1 MSDRNLISRQSV
13 AGLWARK
20 GFRFQDQW
28 ILYNLVGWLSD
39 SLFRGFVNEGADD
52 VDVFWYSS
60 PSKSGFYSERYQLK
74 DRNLDSRTVDEI
86 LTGFERA
93 QQRNMGSWTRFH
105 VVSTR
110 CALGIEGLPAT
121 LTRMRDMRVAYL
133 ESSVEYR
140 AAAAAF
146 KEQLKDPKIN
156 ASPEFLVNYVQLDFA
171 AAWILNADSYWK
183 GFHGLL
189 MSIGVDEEKVAD
201 AAAALLHMIT
211 TTHVGKLV
219 DVNLV
224 EGELNRYRKDKTA
237 KTDHLRSAPRVTG
250 TPSFAGGERRVDSL
264 FCRVAIFPGE
274 ATILQFSGG
283 CCGLLDCGP
292 KAAREVIR
300 YLAERGISELS
311 FIAVSHLHYDHFSGI
326 SAVLSALDHVD
337 ELRIPVSMLRVDSGA
352 RHMPQVQRLMH
363 QIQSRGL
370 KVVDAVGHTPV
381 HTVYDSNGDAAAS
394 LIAYGPSPVEIIQLP
409 ARNPDR
415 NASCVVHR
423 LAVGKTV
430 ALFPA
435 DAIASTWDG
444 LLSGPHAVKDSLNAQ
459 LLVLSRHG
467 SRSSLTSEI
476 ISSITRREGFVGVVE
491 PLRIYGLPHENVLEA
506 VRKAGGEIMVCQ
518 ESILHFAVHTDGV
531 YSKRTSS
538 LRAPSVPTDTLA
550 TDTQ

>member
-1 MSDRNLISRQSV
+1 MSDHNLIGRQSV

-52 VDVFWYSS
+52 VDVFWFKS
-60 PSKSGFYSERYQLK
+60 PRKSEFYSERFQLK
-74 DRNLDSRTVDEI
+74 DRNLDRRTLDEI
-86 LTGFERA
+86 LTGFEQA

-121 LTRMRDMRVAYL
+121 LTRMRDMRIAYL

-140 AAAAAF
+140 A
-146 KEQLKDPKIN
+146 
-156 ASPEFLVNYVQLDFA
+156 
-171 AAWILNADSYWK
+171 
-183 GFHGLL
+183 
-189 MSIGVDEEKVAD
+189 

-219 DVNLV
+219 DVNVV
-224 EGELNRYRKDKTA
+224 EGELKRYRKDKTA
-237 KTDHLRSAPRVTG
+237 KTDHPRSAPRVTG
-250 TPSFAGGERRVDSL
+250 TPSFVGGERRVDSL

-283 CCGLLDCGP
+283 WCGLLDCGP

-337 ELRIPVSMLRVDSGA
+337 ELRMPVSMLRVDSGA

-394 LIAYGPSPVEIIQLP
+394 LIAYGPSPVEILQLP

-415 NASCVVHR
+415 NARCVVHR

-435 DAIASTWDG
+435 DAIASTWHG

-506 VRKAGGEIMVCQ
+506 VRQAGGEIMVCQ
-518 ESILHFAVHTDGV
+518 ESILHFSVHTDGV

-538 LRAPSVPTDTLA
+538 LRAPSVPTDTLT